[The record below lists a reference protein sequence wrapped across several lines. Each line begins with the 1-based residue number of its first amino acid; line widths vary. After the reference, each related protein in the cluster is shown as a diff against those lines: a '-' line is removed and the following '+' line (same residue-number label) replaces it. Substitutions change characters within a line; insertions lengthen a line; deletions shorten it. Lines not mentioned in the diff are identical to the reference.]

1 MSKKKE
7 AAKTQEDRIVVFQ
20 EKTIRRNWHNDEWW
34 FSVID
39 IVGVLSGCDNP
50 KRYWSDLKRKLAQE
64 AGSEQPYE
72 KIVRLKLQVKGGC
85 NEQDQEKNNGTRNW

>member
-1 MSKKKE
+1 M
-7 AAKTQEDRIVVFQ
+7 
-20 EKTIRRNWHNDEWW
+20 KTIRRNWHNDEWW

-39 IVGVLSGCDNP
+39 IVGVLSDSDIP
-50 KRYWSDLKRKLAQE
+50 KRYWSDLKRKLVLE

-72 KIVRLKLQVKGGC
+72 RIVRLKLQVGGGC